1 MWAPGGPSGPAGW
14 DRRRVGARLR
24 AALAGLHELQGL
36 RATQQARVRGALAMQ
51 HPPGPAPP
59 PGPRGQELR
68 LEAAL
73 AALQEQLSRLR
84 QQDAG
89 LKTHLDQLDQQISQ
103 LQLDVGAPPGEALDS
118 DSRPSSGFY
127 ELSDGGSCSLS
138 TSCAS
143 VCSDCVSPSLV
154 SLLPAA
160 QPPKPRPCMG
170 DWRPRSADEI
180 SVPAWRPEATEDGSR
195 PLSSAGGTGLPQG
208 MFRPR
213 PVSTG
218 DLDRAQPADTGLQ
231 SASADPQTPSILSQG
246 TDAPPHMLDPQY
258 QRDLVSQGGRE
269 VYPYPSPLHAV
280 ALQSPLFALAK
291 ESPQGDGPPPL
302 RKSIQGPENLCTVQ
316 TGLVLEAA
324 PARAYIDRL
333 LSLRSHGT
341 PTRSSVGEQSPL
353 RREVS
358 PSRQE
363 QGDQRMDNEGQLQK
377 SVLGPGRGASGGFPQ
392 QQGPTPP
399 VGAQQVV
406 SKWPGHPS
414 GLPEEEP
421 RPLNHCVL
429 GETPVST
436 PPCSKPWQPPSA
448 DSCGQGRVVSPSR
461 RVDQSC
467 PQASGAFPA
476 RKAPSTRLDTGQL
489 KAKVAKVKR
498 RSSDRALRFGKQMP
512 PAPDRHLG
520 VHSAPWLPPEWAPSP
535 WTQETSGLRRSAPA
549 REAPGRSCSESTLY
563 PAPFLLP
570 LLVAPRQGCGAAPAL
585 IPLGAVPV
593 SRVARRRQR
602 QWQSSVEISARAHP
616 AHCLE
621 PSPGI
626 PGPSAWRA
634 GSTRAWGRPTQARED
649 TCTRSESDPSE
660 QSVDCASPPHSTV
673 AETSGDEASD
683 HTVNCFGD
691 RESSG
696 SDSEGGV
703 QSRGRSSAL
712 DRGVSRRGQRA
723 RLQMGPPVGSRPPLP
738 PVPKLS
744 RVKASRALKRR
755 IRRFQPSSLKVITL
769 V

>member
-1 MWAPGGPSGPAGW
+1 MWAPGGPAGPAGW

-36 RATQQARVRGALAMQ
+36 RATQQARVLGALAMQ
-51 HPPGPAPP
+51 HPPGPAAPR
-59 PGPRGQELR
+59 GPRGHELR

-160 QPPKPRPCMG
+160 QPSKARPCMG

-180 SVPAWRPEATEDGSR
+180 SVPAWRPQATEDGNR
-195 PLSSAGGTGLPQG
+195 PLGSAGDTDLPQG

-218 DLDRAQPADTGLQ
+218 DLDRAQSADTGLQ

-246 TDAPPHMLDPQY
+246 TDASPHALDPQY

-291 ESPQGDGPPPL
+291 ESPQGDGTPPL
-302 RKSIQGPENLCTVQ
+302 RKSLQGPENLCTIQ

-324 PARAYIDRL
+324 PARAYINRL
-333 LSLRSHGT
+333 LSLRGHGT
-341 PTRSSVGEQSPL
+341 PPRSSVDEQSPL
-353 RREVS
+353 RQKVS
-358 PSRQE
+358 PSPQE
-363 QGDQRMDNEGQLQK
+363 QGDQRMDNEDQLQK
-377 SVLGPGRGASGGFPQ
+377 PVLDPGRGASGSFPQ
-392 QQGPTPP
+392 QQGPPPP
-399 VGAQQVV
+399 VGAQQLV

-414 GLPEEEP
+414 SLPEEEA

-429 GETPVST
+429 GETSLSIPL
-436 PPCSKPWQPPSA
+436 CSKPWQPPSD

-476 RKAPSTRLDTGQL
+476 RKAPSTQLDTGPL
-489 KAKVAKVKR
+489 KAKATKVKK
-498 RSSDRALRFGKQMP
+498 RSSDRALRLGKQMP
-512 PAPDRHLG
+512 PAPERHLG
-520 VHSAPWLPPEWAPSP
+520 VYSALWLPPEWAPYP
-535 WTQETSGLRRSAPA
+535 WTQEMNGLRRSALA
-549 REAPGRSCSESTLY
+549 MEAPGRSCSESTLY

-585 IPLGAVPV
+585 LPLGAVPV
-593 SRVARRRQR
+593 SRAARRRQR
-602 QWQSSVEISARAHP
+602 QWQSSVDISAKAHL
-616 AHCLE
+616 AHCPE

-634 GSTRAWGRPTQARED
+634 GGPRAWGRPTQAHQD
-649 TCTRSESDPSE
+649 ACTRSESDPSE
-660 QSVDCASPPHSTV
+660 HSVDCASPLHSTV

-703 QSRGRSSAL
+703 QSGGCSLAL
-712 DRGVSRRGQRA
+712 DHGVSRRGQRA
-723 RLQMGPPVGSRPPLP
+723 RLQVGPPAGSRPPLP

-744 RVKASRALKRR
+744 RIKASRALKRR